1 VIELE
6 CPAELRPAA
15 VAALAGAGLQ
25 DGHLTVVLVDAAR
38 IQELNR
44 AHRGIDAPT
53 DVLSF
58 PVDGAGPAAG
68 PRELG
73 DVVICPQ
80 HTEDL
85 EEATVH
91 GVLHLAG
98 LDHETD
104 HGEMLALQD
113 RLMTDLKETR

>member
-1 VIELE
+1 MLELE
-6 CPAELRPAA
+6 CPPELRAA
-15 VAALAGAGLQ
+15 ARAALETRAIE
-25 DGHLTVVLVDAAR
+25 DGHLTVELVGEGR
-38 IQELNR
+38 IRELNR

-73 DVVICPQ
+73 DVVICPA
-80 HTEDL
+80 HTADL

-91 GVLHLAG
+91 GVLHLLG
-98 LDHETD
+98 MDHETD
-104 HGEMLALQD
+104 DGEMLALQD
-113 RLMTDLKETR
+113 RVLASLQP